1 MLRNYVGED
10 AFFKSLNKYL
20 TNFKFNSAEISDLR
34 KVFEEI
40 TGEDLNWFFTQW
52 WMSKGHPVLDITHK
66 YDEKNKTIE
75 LTVRQT
81 QSDFDGPTFRIPTKV
96 DIYLNGKKETK
107 IIDVNDRINTFY
119 FPAASAPQLVNFDAD
134 KVLLCEKKED
144 LSETELIFKFY
155 NAPLFLD
162 KLEALKALALRQKDN
177 AKVQELLL
185 KALQDKNWNIRQEAV
200 ESIEV
205 DKYANKAQLSLAI
218 QNIINTDAKSSV
230 REKAINKIARIEKN
244 KSVEILEN
252 VLDKDSSYIC
262 LIAALNNL
270 NSYNKPKAYEYA
282 VKLSSYENPDVMTAV
297 ARVFKDTIA
306 DNFDFFKKAIW
317 LNTPRSYYPNFK
329 SFGEYL
335 EKSNNM
341 VLEKGILFLKD
352 ISTYEESDYN
362 IEGAKQLVRN
372 MHYSLTEKAKKDKQ
386 ADIRLQIVKKTGKEL
401 LN

>member
-1 MLRNYVGED
+1 M
-10 AFFKSLNKYL
+10 
-20 TNFKFNSAEISDLR
+20 
-34 KVFEEI
+34 
-40 TGEDLNWFFTQW
+40 
-52 WMSKGHPVLDITHK
+52 
-66 YDEKNKTIE
+66 
-75 LTVRQT
+75 
-81 QSDFDGPTFRIPTKV
+81 
-96 DIYLNGKKETK
+96 
-107 IIDVNDRINTFY
+107 
-119 FPAASAPQLVNFDAD
+119 
-134 KVLLCEKKED
+134 CEKKED
-144 LSETELIFKFY
+144 LSETEQIFKFY

-177 AKVQELLL
+177 AVVQELLF
-185 KALQDKNWNIRQEAV
+185 KALQDKNWNIRQEAL
-200 ESIEV
+200 ELIET

-230 REKAINKIARIEKN
+230 REKAINKIARIEKS
-244 KSVEILEN
+244 KSVEILQN
-252 VLDKDSSYIC
+252 VLDKDSSYSC

-270 NSYNKPKAYEYA
+270 SSYNKPKAYAYA
-282 VKLSSYENPDVMTAV
+282 VQLSSKENPDLMTAV
-297 ARVFKDTIA
+297 AKVFKDTTA

-317 LNTPRSYYPNFK
+317 LNTPRSSYPNFK

-335 EKSNNM
+335 EKANNT

-362 IEGAKQLVRN
+362 TEGAKQLVRN